1 MKIMDT
7 DSILFVKQDLFNRI
21 SPNKASKANGKE
33 LDSIL
38 SNDINQNQRDV
49 FGDSYNIEF
58 SNNFFKSRNTEK
70 GIITFNG
77 DYDWWSVNYFA

>member
-38 SNDINQNQRDV
+38 SNNINQNQRDV
-49 FGDSYNIEF
+49 KLIGTRFL
-58 SNNFFKSRNTEK
+58 SNL
-70 GIITFNG
+70 
-77 DYDWWSVNYFA
+77 